1 MNDTKL
7 NQSRSRPE
15 RAGATDAPRPRWTV
29 FSGMRPTGRLHLGN
43 YFGALRN
50 WIDLQEKYV
59 CYFCVVDWHMLTT
72 GYADTSSLKDNVHQM
87 VLDWLA
93 AGLDPQKCVIFK
105 QSDVIEHAELAL
117 LLSMTTPLSW
127 LENNPTWKEQLQ
139 ELAKTKVAQIL
150 ESPKVVGGHILEG
163 RNPSPDQEKIP
174 GLVPPV
180 GRPQMEDANNS
191 LRTFG
196 FLGYPVLQS
205 ADILLYNATKVP
217 VGQDQL
223 PHVELSREICRRF
236 NSFFPGTFAE
246 PEALLTSTPKVP
258 GTDGR
263 KMSKSYGNTIQLLES
278 EDSLKEKT
286 RSLYTDPTKI
296 KATDPGHPEPCAEN
310 PPGCSAFALHKLYAS
325 EDFVKQRKSDCL
337 AGKIG
342 CVACKKD
349 LLLEMSEPFSEFR
362 ERRNQLSR
370 NPEAVSAILESG
382 AQKAKAVASETM
394 ARVRR
399 AMNLV

>member
-139 ELAKTKVAQIL
+139 ELSRTKDTIL
-150 ESPKVVGGHILEG
+150 QEKLGQVQTNAIGTALNRQPPRTPVFLSQGQRIEESPKEH
-163 RNPSPDQEKIP
+163 
-174 GLVPPV
+174 
-180 GRPQMEDANNS
+180 
-191 LRTFG
+191 LRTSG
-196 FLGYPVLQS
+196 FLGYPILQA
-205 ADILLYNATKVP
+205 ADILLYNGTKVP

-223 PHVELSREICRRF
+223 PHVELSREIARRF
-236 NSFFPGTFAE
+236 NAFFPGTFAE

-349 LLLEMSEPFSEFR
+349 LLLEMSEPFSKFR

-394 ARVRR
+394 VRVRR

>member
-7 NQSRSRPE
+7 
-15 RAGATDAPRPRWTV
+15 TDSASSKLAPKPLV

-43 YFGALRN
+43 YFGALKN
-50 WIDLQEKYV
+50 WVDLQEKYP

-72 GYADTSSLKDNVHQM
+72 GYENTSSLKDNIREM

-93 AGLDPQKCVIFK
+93 AGLDPEKCVIFK
-105 QSDVIEHAELAL
+105 QSDVPEHAELAL
-117 LLSMTTPLSW
+117 LLGMTTPLSW

-139 ELAKTKVAQIL
+139 ELAKTK
-150 ESPKVVGGHILEG
+150 EE
-163 RNPSPDQEKIP
+163 
-174 GLVPPV
+174 
-180 GRPQMEDANNS
+180 

-196 FLGYPVLQS
+196 FLGYPVLQA
-205 ADILLYNATKVP
+205 ADILLYNANKVP

-223 PHVELSREICRRF
+223 PHIELSREIVRRF
-236 NSFFPGTFAE
+236 NSFFPDTFVE
-246 PEALLTSTPKVP
+246 PEALLTWSPKVP

-263 KMSKSYGNTIQLLES
+263 KMSKSYGNTIQILET
-278 EDSLKEKT
+278 EDSLKEKI
-286 RSLYTDPTKI
+286 RSLYTDPTRI
-296 KATDPGHPEPCAEN
+296 KSTDPGHPEPCAEN
-310 PPGCSAFALHKLYAS
+310 PPGCSAFSLHNIYAD
-325 EDFVKQRKSDCL
+325 EDFVKQRKSDCR

-349 LLLEMSEPFSEFR
+349 LLAEMAGPFAQFR
-362 ERRNQLSR
+362 ERRNQISL
-370 NPEAVSAILESG
+370 NPESVSDILKSG
-382 AQKAKAVASETM
+382 AKKAKTAASETM

>member
-93 AGLDPQKCVIFK
+93 AGLDPKKCVIFK

-139 ELAKTKVAQIL
+139 ELSRTKDTIL
-150 ESPKVVGGHILEG
+150 QEKLGQVQTNAIGTALNRQPPRTPVFLSQGQRIEESPKEH
-163 RNPSPDQEKIP
+163 
-174 GLVPPV
+174 
-180 GRPQMEDANNS
+180 
-191 LRTFG
+191 LRTSG
-196 FLGYPVLQS
+196 FLGYPILQA
-205 ADILLYNATKVP
+205 ADILLYNGTKVP

-223 PHVELSREICRRF
+223 PHVELSREIARRF
-236 NSFFPGTFAE
+236 NAFFPGTFAE

-349 LLLEMSEPFSEFR
+349 LLLEMSAPFSQFR
-362 ERRNQLSR
+362 ERRNQLSK
-370 NPEAVSAILESG
+370 NPDAVSSILESG
-382 AQKAKAVASETM
+382 AKKAKDVASETM
-394 ARVRR
+394 TRVRR

>member
-7 NQSRSRPE
+7 TSSASSKPSVK
-15 RAGATDAPRPRWTV
+15 PVV

-50 WIDLQEKYV
+50 WIELQEKYV

-93 AGLDPQKCVIFK
+93 AGLDPKKCVIFK

-139 ELAKTKVAQIL
+139 ELSRTKDTIL
-150 ESPKVVGGHILEG
+150 QEKLGQVQTNTIGTALNRQPARTPLWLPEGQRIEESPKEH
-163 RNPSPDQEKIP
+163 
-174 GLVPPV
+174 
-180 GRPQMEDANNS
+180 
-191 LRTFG
+191 LRTSG
-196 FLGYPVLQS
+196 FLGYPILQA
-205 ADILLYNATKVP
+205 ADILLYNGTKVP

-223 PHVELSREICRRF
+223 PHVELSREISRRF
-236 NSFFPGTFAE
+236 NAFFPGTFAE

>member
-7 NQSRSRPE
+7 TSSASSKP
-15 RAGATDAPRPRWTV
+15 AAKPVV

-50 WIDLQEKYV
+50 WIELQEKYT
-59 CYFCVVDWHMLTT
+59 CYFCIVDWHMLTT

-93 AGLDPQKCVIFK
+93 AGLDPKKCVIFK

-139 ELAKTKVAQIL
+139 ELAKTKHSVQVLGSALARRGESDIAISERL
-150 ESPKVVGGHILEG
+150 ESSKYE
-163 RNPSPDQEKIP
+163 
-174 GLVPPV
+174 
-180 GRPQMEDANNS
+180 
-191 LRTFG
+191 LRTSG
-196 FLGYPVLQS
+196 FLLYPVLQS

-246 PEALLTSTPKVP
+246 PETLLTATPKIS

-310 PPGCSAFALHKLYAS
+310 PPGCSAFSLHKLYAS

-349 LLLEMSEPFSEFR
+349 LLLEMSEPFSQFR
-362 ERRNQLSR
+362 EKRNQLSK
-370 NPEAVSAILESG
+370 NPEAVSALLESG
-382 AQKAKAVASETM
+382 AKKAKTVATETM
-394 ARVRR
+394 TRVRR